1 MSPSF
6 IRCVRARCE
15 MDWLECDVQNVNVV
29 FIDDSHDKI
38 THLYSLSLCSTDD
51 PAASNLLRP
60 SSAGVSIWTTRTASP
75 LGEAVLRSTAAL
87 EPTSRSLSACAIPRQ
102 SSARPR
108 TLATSEEG
116 PGRIVRGS
124 KADFSVARTALVSA
138 SVRHR
143 TECSCCRRR
152 TWCSYCSPRCCKGL
166 QWIFLLSSGGKRIN
180 NWECNLQCSLAASQ
194 FVDNDAAGEELAL
207 PEVRFDRELLLF
219 LEVS

>member
-1 MSPSF
+1 
-6 IRCVRARCE
+6 
-15 MDWLECDVQNVNVV
+15 MDWLESDGQNVSVMFV
-29 FIDDSHDKI
+29 LVDDSQDKI

-60 SSAGVSIWTTRTASP
+60 SSAGVSIWTTRTVSP
-75 LGEAVLRSTAAL
+75 LEGEAVLRSTAAL
-87 EPTSRSLSACAIPRQ
+87 EPTSRSLSACAVPRQ

-116 PGRIVRGS
+116 PGRTVRGS

-152 TWCSYCSPRCCKGL
+152 TWCSYCSPRCCNGL
-166 QWIFLLSSGGKRIN
+166 QWIFSFVRWHGIRRN
-180 NWECNLQCSLAASQ
+180 NWQCNLQCSLAAS
-194 FVDNDAAGEELAL
+194 
-207 PEVRFDRELLLF
+207 
-219 LEVS
+219 